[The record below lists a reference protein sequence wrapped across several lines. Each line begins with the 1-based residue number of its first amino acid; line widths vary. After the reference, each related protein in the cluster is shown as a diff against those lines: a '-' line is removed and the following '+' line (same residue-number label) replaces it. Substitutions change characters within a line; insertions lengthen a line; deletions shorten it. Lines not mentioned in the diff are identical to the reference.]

1 MNCYAQPSSGVWHH
15 LGFIFDKSQPASN
28 EVALYVDGVLQT
40 PTLNYYTSDNTN
52 TFGNNPIY
60 LFSRGG
66 SQFFSAGEMDDLRL
80 YNRALSAS
88 EIQQVY
94 QVGSASLVSIAVT
107 PATASIAKGTTQQFT
122 ATGTYSDTS
131 TQNLTSSVTWS
142 STSTSVATIT
152 TGGLATGV
160 ATGSTT
166 IQAASGSINGSTGL
180 TVTAP
185 VLVSIAVTP
194 ANPSIASGA
203 KQQFAATG
211 TYSDSSTQTLTSS
224 VTWSST
230 STSVATIASGGL
242 ATGAATGST
251 TIQATSGSISG
262 TTGLT
267 VTAPVLVSIAVTPV
281 DSSITAGAT
290 SQFTAM
296 GIFSDG
302 SSQNLTSVVTWSSTN
317 TAAATINSVGLA
329 KGVATGSTAIL
340 ATTGPINGSTGL
352 TVGSPFPGIT
362 YDMWVGFEQCTSGSA
377 PTTTCLAN
385 STHGTAGT
393 WDVSSM
399 ASLITIQ
406 TAAQAPNPDGDTGTL
421 GMAYNLANGGDGYI
435 TWTPPSALT
444 SFSFGLWYKTGQP
457 GAYTEG
463 PHFITL
469 FNATYGDMER
479 LSDERSSSDNS
490 RQIRVSPLDVAVTG
504 VADNTWY
511 WCTVKWVEGGAG
523 SFSVY
528 DASLNLVGTVTF
540 TDSINFAAQ
549 QIQLGNT
556 SATTAEAGET
566 TYFDDLIVDYTHAN
580 FPLIPTKAPPATLA
594 SIAVTPANPL
604 IAKGT
609 TQQFTA
615 TGTYSDN
622 STQNLTSSV
631 TWSSSSTTVATI
643 TTGGLATGVATGSTT
658 IKATSGSISGTTGV
672 TVTAPALVSIA
683 VTPAN
688 PSITIGATQQFTAT
702 GTYSDSSTQPLTSSV
717 TWSSTST
724 SVATITSGG
733 LATGLATG
741 STTIQATLGSI
752 SGSTGLTV
760 TASLVSIKVTPAN
773 PSIAKGTTQQFTAT
787 GTYSDN
793 GTLNLTNSVTWGSSS
808 TAVATITSGGL
819 ATGLAT
825 GSTTIQATLGSISGS
840 TGLTVTAPVL
850 VSIVVT
856 PANSS
861 ITTGATPQFTAMGI
875 YSDGSSLNLTSLV
888 TWTSTN
894 SAVATINGT
903 GLVTG
908 VTPGSTTIQATSGS
922 ISGSTGLTVTPI
934 FPGITYDMW
943 VDFEQ
948 CTSGSAPTTTCL
960 ANSTHGTAGAWD
972 VSSMAGLITI
982 QTAGQAPKPT
992 GDTGTLG
999 MAYNVANGGV
1009 GYIQWTPPS
1018 PLTSFSFGLWYKTGQ
1033 PGPYIEGPHFITLNN
1048 VAYGNMERLSDER
1061 SSGDSTRQIRVSPVD
1076 VAVTGLADNTWYW
1089 CTVKWVEGGAGS
1101 FSVYDASLNF
1111 VGTVDFTDNTNV
1123 PAQQILLGNTS
1134 ATTAETGETTYFDD
1148 LIVDYTNANFP
1159 LVPRPPVSVSLNPTS
1174 VTNGSPSTGTVTLN
1188 APAPTGGATVTLT
1201 SSNTAVATV
1210 PANVTVAAGA
1220 TTATFTVNTS
1230 TVTFTA
1236 TVSISATYNNQIQSA
1251 NLTVVPSVMSQVAS
1265 DNFNR
1270 TNATTLGPNWTPLVG
1285 STNVTLQIVSNQIES
1300 TATSPSI
1307 AKEMYY
1313 GGLNWTPDQ
1322 YSEVQIVAATGTG
1335 SGYEGPAVR
1344 MTSNDTYYAC
1354 VVYRVG
1360 AGNASVGIMLDN
1372 AGTYTVLASST
1383 TATIAAGDTVRCT
1396 VQGTTLTMTDRTT
1409 STTLLTASNSTIPSG
1424 YPGVVDSAGTIAIT
1438 NYVMANWASG
1448 VNAAS
1453 EALQQLASDNFD
1465 RGNALNLGPNWH
1477 VGYNHGPIQ
1486 IVNQQVQ
1493 PYPAGG
1499 PQPSKEHYF
1508 AYGPFPNDQWSQM
1521 QVVVEDTLGDN
1532 AVELRASDAADTLY
1546 VCDVNLTGVPGVAE
1560 ARIDWVLNGTITF
1573 LVVDQQWTAVSPGD
1587 YIRGQVQGNLISLID
1602 VTTGTLLLTAFD
1614 TNITSGYPG
1623 ISLQA
1628 NTGTPSDHIA
1638 ANWSGGTFH

>member
-1 MNCYAQPSSGVWHH
+1 
-15 LGFIFDKSQPASN
+15 
-28 EVALYVDGVLQT
+28 
-40 PTLNYYTSDNTN
+40 
-52 TFGNNPIY
+52 
-60 LFSRGG
+60 
-66 SQFFSAGEMDDLRL
+66 
-80 YNRALSAS
+80 
-88 EIQQVY
+88 
-94 QVGSASLVSIAVT
+94 
-107 PATASIAKGTTQQFT
+107 
-122 ATGTYSDTS
+122 
-131 TQNLTSSVTWS
+131 
-142 STSTSVATIT
+142 
-152 TGGLATGV
+152 
-160 ATGSTT
+160 
-166 IQAASGSINGSTGL
+166 
-180 TVTAP
+180 
-185 VLVSIAVTP
+185 
-194 ANPSIASGA
+194 
-203 KQQFAATG
+203 
-211 TYSDSSTQTLTSS
+211 
-224 VTWSST
+224 
-230 STSVATIASGGL
+230 
-242 ATGAATGST
+242 
-251 TIQATSGSISG
+251 
-262 TTGLT
+262 
-267 VTAPVLVSIAVTPV
+267 
-281 DSSITAGAT
+281 
-290 SQFTAM
+290 
-296 GIFSDG
+296 
-302 SSQNLTSVVTWSSTN
+302 
-317 TAAATINSVGLA
+317 
-329 KGVATGSTAIL
+329 
-340 ATTGPINGSTGL
+340 
-352 TVGSPFPGIT
+352 
-362 YDMWVGFEQCTSGSA
+362 
-377 PTTTCLAN
+377 
-385 STHGTAGT
+385 
-393 WDVSSM
+393 
-399 ASLITIQ
+399 
-406 TAAQAPNPDGDTGTL
+406 
-421 GMAYNLANGGDGYI
+421 
-435 TWTPPSALT
+435 
-444 SFSFGLWYKTGQP
+444 
-457 GAYTEG
+457 
-463 PHFITL
+463 
-469 FNATYGDMER
+469 
-479 LSDERSSSDNS
+479 
-490 RQIRVSPLDVAVTG
+490 
-504 VADNTWY
+504 
-511 WCTVKWVEGGAG
+511 
-523 SFSVY
+523 
-528 DASLNLVGTVTF
+528 
-540 TDSINFAAQ
+540 
-549 QIQLGNT
+549 
-556 SATTAEAGET
+556 
-566 TYFDDLIVDYTHAN
+566 
-580 FPLIPTKAPPATLA
+580 
-594 SIAVTPANPL
+594 
-604 IAKGT
+604 
-609 TQQFTA
+609 
-615 TGTYSDN
+615 
-622 STQNLTSSV
+622 
-631 TWSSSSTTVATI
+631 
-643 TTGGLATGVATGSTT
+643 
-658 IKATSGSISGTTGV
+658 
-672 TVTAPALVSIA
+672 
-683 VTPAN
+683 
-688 PSITIGATQQFTAT
+688 
-702 GTYSDSSTQPLTSSV
+702 
-717 TWSSTST
+717 
-724 SVATITSGG
+724 
-733 LATGLATG
+733 
-741 STTIQATLGSI
+741 
-752 SGSTGLTV
+752 
-760 TASLVSIKVTPAN
+760 
-773 PSIAKGTTQQFTAT
+773 
-787 GTYSDN
+787 
-793 GTLNLTNSVTWGSSS
+793 
-808 TAVATITSGGL
+808 
-819 ATGLAT
+819 
-825 GSTTIQATLGSISGS
+825 
-840 TGLTVTAPVL
+840 L